1 MLKYRCIDAMKT
13 SAAKEICSCSVIHP
27 EAVDKVRR
35 SMPDDELLA
44 LMADFFKI
52 CGDATRIKILH
63 ALLSSEL
70 CVCDLSALCN
80 LSVSSISHQL
90 SLLRRARLVKNRKEG
105 QVVYYSLSDHHVR
118 GIFSKGKEHVME

>member
-1 MLKYRCIDAMKT
+1 MLKYWYVVFMKN
-13 SAAKEICSCSVIHP
+13 SISKEICSCSVIHP
-27 EAVDKVRR
+27 EAVERVRQ
-35 SMPDDELLA
+35 SMPDDEILTH
-44 LMADFFKI
+44 MADFFKI
-52 CGDATRIKILH
+52 CGDKTRIKILH

-80 LSVSSISHQL
+80 LSISSISHQL
-90 SLLRRARLVKNRKEG
+90 SLLRRARLVKNRKDG